1 MTSYDE
7 YLFHEGKHLEC
18 YKFMG
23 SHIRRENREMGVR
36 FTTWAP
42 NTSDIYV
49 IGDFSNWEIKEE
61 FKMIKI
67 TENGL
72 WTTFIKGVK
81 KDNRY
86 KFAIK
91 DCILDKYILKSDP
104 YARFSEFRPLTAS
117 VVIPSSSYKWSDKSY
132 IKARKNLDIKKAPI
146 NIYEVHLGS
155 WRRNGENYLT
165 YEELKDSLVK
175 YVKEM
180 NYTHVEFM
188 PLSEHPLDESWGY
201 QSTGFYSVTSR
212 FGNPEQLKDL
222 INEFHKNNIGVIM
235 DWVPSHFC
243 KDEHGLYNFDGDATY
258 EYEETWKAENK
269 NWGTHNFDLGRPEVK
284 SFLLSNA
291 MYWIKEFHIDG
302 IRVDA
307 VSNMIYLS
315 YGKESDEWIANEDG
329 SNTNSYAIEF
339 LKELSEAINSKEKGI
354 ILAAEE
360 STTYPDITKPVLDG
374 GLGFNLK
381 WNLGWMNDSLK
392 YVEVEQCE
400 RAGEH
405 NKLTFAMMYNH
416 TENFILPISHDEVV
430 HGKKSLLNKMA
441 GDYWNKFAG
450 IRTFMGY
457 MIGHPGKKLMF
468 MGCEFG
474 QFIEWCDTTQL
485 DWKLINEYEM
495 HKNTQEYFKDLNL
508 LYLENNALW
517 ELDHEHSGFEW
528 IEADNREQSIYIFK
542 RQGIDGQVLIFIC
555 NFTSKYYENYIV
567 GVPLSGEYIEI
578 LNSDNSKYGGSGKV
592 NEGIIKSIESS
603 YQNME
608 HSININIAP
617 MATMILKF
625 K

>member
-1 MTSYDE
+1 MTGYDE

-49 IGDFSNWEIKEE
+49 VGDFSNWEIKEE
-61 FKMIKI
+61 FKMEKV

-165 YEELKDSLVK
+165 YEELKESLVK

-339 LKELSEAINSKEKGI
+339 LKEFSEAINSKEKGI

-392 YVEVEQCE
+392 YVEAEQCE

>member
-7 YLFHEGKHLEC
+7 YLFHEGKHIEC

-23 SHIRRENREMGVR
+23 SHIRIENREKGVR

-42 NTSDIYV
+42 NTSEIYIV
-49 IGDFSNWEIKEE
+49 GDFSNWEIKDE
-61 FKMIKI
+61 FKMIKS

-72 WTTFIKGVK
+72 WTIFSKVAK
-81 KDNRY
+81 KDDRY
-86 KFAIK
+86 KYAIK
-91 DCILDKYILKSDP
+91 DDVLDKYILKSDP

-117 VVIPSSSYKWSDKSY
+117 VIIPSSSYKWSDKSF
-132 IKARKNLDIKKAPI
+132 IKSRKNLDIKKAPI
-146 NIYEVHLGS
+146 NIYEVHFGS
-155 WRRNGENYLT
+155 WRRNGEEYLT
-165 YEELKDSLVK
+165 YKEIKESLVK

-222 INEFHKNNIGVIM
+222 INEFHKKNIGVIM

-243 KDEHGLYNFDGDATY
+243 KDEHGLYNFDGYATY

-284 SFLLSNA
+284 SFLISNA

-307 VSNMIYLS
+307 VSNIIYLS

-329 SNTNSYAIEF
+329 SNTNMYGIDF
-339 LKELSEAINSKEKGI
+339 LKEVNIAINSKYKGI

-360 STTYPDITKPVLDG
+360 STTYPDITKPVLEG

-392 YVEVEQCE
+392 YVEHEQCNRE
-400 RAGEH
+400 EEH

-416 TENFILPISHDEVV
+416 TESFILPISHDEVV

-450 IRTFMGY
+450 IRSFMGY

-474 QFIEWCDTTQL
+474 QFIEWCDTEQL
-485 DWKLINEYEM
+485 DWKLIDEYDM
-495 HKNTQEYFKDLNL
+495 HRNTQEYFRAINK
-508 LYLENNALW
+508 LYLDNNALW
-517 ELDHEHSGFEW
+517 ELDCESDGFEW
-528 IEADNREQSIYIFK
+528 IEADNKEQSIYIFK
-542 RQGIDGQVLIFIC
+542 RQSIDGQVLIFIC
-555 NFTSKYYENYIV
+555 NFTSKYYENYTV
-567 GVPLSGEYIEI
+567 GVPLNGEYIEV

-592 NEGIIKSIESS
+592 NEGIISSVENSYHNMKQSIT
-603 YQNME
+603 
-608 HSININIAP
+608 INIAP

>member
-49 IGDFSNWEIKEE
+49 VGDFSNWEIKEE
-61 FKMIKI
+61 FKMEKV

-165 YEELKDSLVK
+165 YEELKESLVK

-339 LKELSEAINSKEKGI
+339 LKEFSEAINSKEKGI

-360 STTYPDITKPVLDG
+360 STTYPDITKPVLEG